1 MTTTVRVWDL
11 PTRIFHWTLAT
22 CVVGLIGTAKSG
34 GEAMFWH
41 FQLGYTVASLLLFR
55 IIWGFVG
62 GRWSRFSSFLYTP
75 TTVLRFIRHQIAPE
89 QTVGHNPLGAMS
101 VFALFGVLL
110 LQVTSGL
117 MSDDEISNAGP
128 LSRFVSGFLVSN
140 ATDYHKN
147 IGQFILIG
155 LVTLHVAAVLF
166 YLVKKKEN
174 LIRPMVTGDK
184 QLPLPMPPARDDMQS
199 RLTALLLLTS
209 SVGLVQGVVYLI
221 A

>member
-11 PTRIFHWTLAT
+11 PTRIFHWTLAA
-22 CVVGLIGTAKSG
+22 CVVGLIATAEFAGK
-34 GEAMFWH
+34 AMFWH
-41 FQLGYTVASLLLFR
+41 FQLGYIVLSLLIFR
-55 IIWGFVG
+55 AIWGCVG
-62 GRWSRFSSFLYTP
+62 GRWSRFSSFLYKP
-75 TTVLRFIRHQIAPE
+75 TSVLRLIRLQIAPE
-89 QTVGHNPLGAMS
+89 QTVGHTPLGAMS

-128 LSRFVSGFLVSN
+128 LSRFVSSFLVSN

-155 LVTLHVAAVLF
+155 LMTLHVAAILF
-166 YLVKKKEN
+166 YLFKKKEN
-174 LIRPMVTGDK
+174 LIRPMITGDK
-184 QLPLPMPPARDDMQS
+184 LLPLPMPPARDDTQS
-199 RLTALLLLTS
+199 RLKALMLLTG
-209 SVGLVQGVVYLI
+209 SVGLVQGMVYLV